1 MGKRQSETIASAEIK
16 ANAGK
21 AGRAVVATATT
32 TTPIVAGRMAS
43 GQRRE
48 QIVRVAMRL
57 FSERGFRG
65 TTTREIAAAAGVNE
79 AIIFRHFATKE
90 ELYTAILDNKA
101 CAGNMNEMCHEV
113 EAATGRGDDR
123 AVFQML
129 ARHML
134 EHNEQDQEFM
144 RLLLHAALEGHEL
157 SRMFWDRN
165 VRKMSDCLRAY
176 VSERQKAGALRTTLD
191 PLLMTRA
198 FVGMINFHS
207 LINNLFDPQR
217 TFVDVSNERA
227 ARDFTEIL
235 MNGISAGETLATKP
249 QRKNRN
255 AKPKQTRPR
264 KVSTNK
270 VATEKPTTGKA

>member
-1 MGKRQSETIASAEIK
+1 MSKRRDEAKARAKIK
-16 ANAGK
+16 ASTVKPERDGAP
-21 AGRAVVATATT
+21 ASSA
-32 TTPIVAGRMAS
+32 AGRMAG

-79 AIIFRHFATKE
+79 AIIFRHFTTKQ
-90 ELYTAILDNKA
+90 ELYAAILDGKA
-101 CAGNMNEMCHEV
+101 CAGNMNEMCCEV
-113 EAATGRGDDR
+113 EAATGHGDDR
-123 AVFQML
+123 AVFEML

-134 EHNEQDQEFM
+134 EHNERDEEFM

-176 VSERQKAGALRTTLD
+176 VRERQKAGALRTTLD

-207 LINNLFDPQR
+207 MINNLFDPQR
-217 TFVDVSNERA
+217 TFVNVSNERA

-235 MNGISAGETLATKP
+235 MRGISSEETLTAKP

-255 AKPKQTRPR
+255 VKPKQSRPR
-264 KVSTNK
+264 KVATSKVAANK
-270 VATEKPTTGKA
+270 VTTEKPTTGKV